1 METNYN
7 ELRILDA
14 IKENKTSCPVP
25 ASIVPG
31 EQFTPHYD
39 DQLKYQVIKIWRR
52 YDGEPMA
59 RVNYIRCGRF
69 CFASDI
75 AVDNLHRTL

>member
-52 YDGEPMA
+52 WRG
-59 RVNYIRCGRF
+59 
-69 CFASDI
+69 
-75 AVDNLHRTL
+75 